1 MLPDYSAQP
10 LWQHYKRLHHR
21 SRIRTM
27 VQKYNRIS
35 LNFNDLRFA
44 YFGETANERN
54 EMNAELIPFIA
65 MTKTLSQYQYRV
77 VQKLV
82 YHRMIDGS
90 ICYGC
95 NGRNFV
101 SSIFG

>member
-1 MLPDYSAQP
+1 MPPDCPVQP
-10 LWQHYKRLHHR
+10 FRQHDKRLHHR
-21 SRIRTM
+21 SRIGAI

-44 YFGETANERN
+44 YFSEIGNERN

-77 VQKLV
+77 IQKLV

-90 ICYGC
+90 ISHGC
-95 NGRNFV
+95 NGRNFIP
-101 SSIFG
+101 SIFG